1 MFKVLGRGSFGQV
14 VRAFDHKTRRWVAL
28 KIVRSE
34 DRFRRQ
40 ALDEIRMLSLLSR
53 ADADG
58 QAHVVRML
66 DHFEFRRHPCIV
78 FEPLGVDLYEALKR
92 RGYRGFPLS
101 AARRTAYCIT
111 RCLALLR
118 RHGIIHCDLKPE
130 NVLLTLPPPQQ
141 RRSGSDSTG
150 NNIDVK
156 VSRPPTIAAWLCVRR
171 HLSDFHWLS
180 NLMFGILIHLGY
192 V

>member
-40 ALDEIRMLSLLSR
+40 ALDEVRILSLLSR
-53 ADADG
+53 ADSDG
-58 QAHVVRML
+58 QGHVVRMV

-92 RGYRGFPLS
+92 RGHRGFPLA
-101 AARRTAYCIT
+101 AARRAAYGIT

-118 RHGIIHCDLKPE
+118 RHRIIHCDLKPE
-130 NVLLTLPPPQQ
+130 NVLLTLPPPHQ
-141 RRSGSDSTG
+141 RRSGSTG
-150 NNIDVK
+150 NNINVK
-156 VSRPPTIAAWLCVRR
+156 VSHRPVIIYDYW
-171 HLSDFHWLS
+171 HEIF
-180 NLMFGILIHLGY
+180 F
-192 V
+192 

>member
-1 MFKVLGRGSFGQV
+1 MCCVCVRVYSYEVFKVLGRGSFGQV

-40 ALDEIRMLSLLSR
+40 ALDEIRMLNLLSR
-53 ADADG
+53 ADPEG
-58 QAHVVRML
+58 HSHVVRMF

-78 FEPLGVDLYEALKR
+78 FEPLGMDLYEALKR
-92 RGYRGFPLS
+92 RGYRGFPLEATRR
-101 AARRTAYCIT
+101 AACGIA

-130 NVLLTLPPPQQ
+130 NVLLTPSPPHQ
-141 RRSGSDSTG
+141 RHSGSTG
-150 NNIDVK
+150 NNINVK
-156 VSRPPTIAAWLCVRR
+156 VGRPLYPEITTVIGCK
-171 HLSDFHWLS
+171 
-180 NLMFGILIHLGY
+180 IL
-192 V
+192 